1 MSAMR
6 KGLDF
11 YLSRIEATGGTTYL
25 AAGTHTDQIIAKFVC
40 HEDTVIASLKEQV
53 DGNDSATIT
62 TGFETITLAKDS
74 IITSKG
80 VFTDIVIT
88 SGSILCYN
96 EDAAYLA
103 ENVPS

>member
-1 MSAMR
+1 MSR

-25 AAGTHTDQIIAKFVC
+25 GAGAHTDKTIAKFVC
-40 HEDTVIASLKEQV
+40 HEDTVISAVTERV
-53 DGNDSATIT
+53 DQADAAVIT
-62 TGFETITLAKDS
+62 PGWTGGSVTLAKDS

-80 VFTDIVIT
+80 VFTAITIT

-96 EDAAYLA
+96 EDPAFLS
-103 ENVPS
+103 EHIPS